1 MSSYDVESAIF
12 AAKFAIV
19 RTIVCFALL
28 GVFALVSHVNANALI
43 AADEATAAVALEMIK
58 TTPASA
64 SVADASH

>member
-1 MSSYDVESAIF
+1 MPSYDVESAIF

-28 GVFALVSHVNANALI
+28 AVFALISHVNANAIL
-43 AADEATAAVALEMIK
+43 AADEATAAVALEMVR
-58 TTPASA
+58 TMPV